1 MNLDKVDNVAAEQ
14 EQQKKKGF
22 SFDKYVQQLQQMDMN
37 NIGVWPLSVK
47 ITMYILILTLIA
59 ALVYFALIKG
69 VKEQI
74 ASAEAQ
80 QESLLNDFRKKDSE
94 LRNLQAYQ
102 LQVQQMEMQ
111 FNQQLEQLP
120 KVTEIAGLVEDVN
133 MAGVSSGLE
142 FKNIKLEPEIK
153 QQIFIELPIDITVQG
168 NYHSMGGF
176 VTAVAALPRIVTLH
190 DFKITSNTRKSSEV
204 PKLEMNVK
212 AKTYR
217 YMNESELTEAAEA
230 NPTKDSKANKKGAK
244 K

>member
-1 MNLDKVDNVAAEQ
+1 MNLDKVDSNEVADVKP
-14 EQQKKKGF
+14 KKKGF
-22 SFDKYVQQLQQMDMN
+22 SFEKYMQQLQQMDMD
-37 NIGVWPLSVK
+37 NIGAWPTSVK
-47 ITMYILILTLIA
+47 ITMYILILALIA
-59 ALVYFALIKG
+59 ALAYFALIKG
-69 VKEQI
+69 VQEQI

-80 QESLLNDFRKKDSE
+80 EQSLLDEFRQKDSK

-102 LQVQQMEMQ
+102 LQVQQMELQ
-111 FNQQLEQLP
+111 FTQQLEQLP

-153 QQIFIELPIDITVQG
+153 QQVFIEQPISIAVKG

-190 DFKITSNTRKSSEV
+190 NFKITAQDSKGSEI
-204 PKLEMNVK
+204 PKLEMDIM

-217 YMNESELTEAAEA
+217 YMNESEISEE
-230 NPTKDSKANKKGAK
+230 GAK

>member
-1 MNLDKVDNVAAEQ
+1 MNLDKTDNVEAIQ
-14 EQQKKKGF
+14 EKPAKKSF
-22 SFDKYVQQLQQMDMN
+22 SFEKYMQQLQQMDVN

-47 ITMYILILTLIA
+47 ITMYLLILALIG
-59 ALVYFALIKG
+59 ALAYFALIKG
-69 VKEQI
+69 VQEQI

-80 QESLLNDFRKKDSE
+80 EENELNDFRKKDSE

-142 FKNIKLEPEIK
+142 FKNIKLEPEVK
-153 QQIFIELPIDITVQG
+153 QQIFIEQPIDIAVQG

-190 DFKITSNTRKSSEV
+190 NFKIVSNQTKSSEV
-204 PKLEMNVK
+204 PKIEMNVK

-217 YMNESELTEAAEA
+217 YMNEGEIAAAE
-230 NPTKDSKANKKGAK
+230 GAK
-244 K
+244 